1 MFDYSAVYL
10 WCSIAFCRK
19 MNCSPFLLNKPLVN
33 ITDAAVFL
41 PKSRSIIS
49 RVQVFDGAEA
59 PALDDSD
66 ASGRGAPGGRGLH
79 VQRRRQHFL
88 TTDLLR
94 GRRLEN
100 VGRNVEGRLV
110 VTPLANTT
118 WVISPQ
124 RSDGILQISFKCRK
138 FHSQDLQRKEINTL
152 RVKTCLWRL

>member
-1 MFDYSAVYL
+1 
-10 WCSIAFCRK
+10 

-79 VQRRRQHFL
+79 VQHFL
-88 TTDLLR
+88 TTDLFR

-100 VGRNVEGRLV
+100 AGR
-110 VTPLANTT
+110 
-118 WVISPQ
+118 
-124 RSDGILQISFKCRK
+124 DGGGHHAFS
-138 FHSQDLQRKEINTL
+138 
-152 RVKTCLWRL
+152 